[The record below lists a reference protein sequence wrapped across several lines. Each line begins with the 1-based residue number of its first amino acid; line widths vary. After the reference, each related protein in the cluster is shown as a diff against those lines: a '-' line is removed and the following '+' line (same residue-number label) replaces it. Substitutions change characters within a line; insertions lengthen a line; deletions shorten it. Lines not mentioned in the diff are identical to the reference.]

1 MHDLRLVGVHED
13 GEHLLLTGPGGEQ
26 YLLTVDESLRAAVR
40 RDRALLG
47 QLQIEMSGEL
57 RPREVQSQIRAG
69 ASAEEVAA
77 RSGWPVERVRR
88 YEGAVLAER
97 AHITDLGRAV
107 TLRRRGS
114 DPTPPTLS
122 SRVERRLSERG
133 VDIRQIVWDSW
144 RPESGP
150 WMLTVRFAAGGRERE
165 ARWIFDQ
172 VARTVSAQ
180 DDEALWLSEDEKPPA
195 PPQAAPH
202 LSAVPTV
209 TAVPSPPAGTTLY
222 DLDADGGIDP
232 TRAASGA
239 SRRGAG
245 SAERSQLAQPTA
257 PMPAGPM
264 AAAEDPAE
272 DPAEGSG
279 GAPGGPSSVDLIGAM
294 RQRRHG
300 RRRATSEPAAE
311 ERPDRAVEQE
321 PLDLEPVEYDPEL
334 HGTPPA
340 AHPFPF
346 PERVRPTKRAPARP
360 RMPASGEEAPPA
372 ASRVSSSASAAG
384 AVAPRPRGF
393 GPPPA
398 TSSGGPS
405 LSTSAPAQPPAHRR
419 ARRASVPSW
428 DEIMF
433 GGKRD

>member
-13 GEHLLLTGPGGEQ
+13 GEHLLLAGPGDEQ

-40 RDRALLG
+40 RDRAHLG

-69 ASAEEVAA
+69 ASAEEVAS

-97 AHITDLGRAV
+97 AHITELGRSV

-114 DPTPPTLS
+114 DTTPPTLS
-122 SRVERRLSERG
+122 SRVERRLAERG
-133 VDIRQIVWDSW
+133 VDIRQNVWDSW
-144 RPESGP
+144 RPENGP
-150 WMLTVRFAAGGRERE
+150 WMLSLHFVAGGRERE
-165 ARWIFDQ
+165 ARWLFDQ
-172 VARTVSAQ
+172 SARTVTAQ

-209 TAVPSPPAGTTLY
+209 TAVPSAPAGTTLY

-232 TRAASGA
+232 SRPADAS
-239 SRRGAG
+239 S
-245 SAERSQLAQPTA
+245 
-257 PMPAGPM
+257 
-264 AAAEDPAE
+264 
-272 DPAEGSG
+272 
-279 GAPGGPSSVDLIGAM
+279 PSSVDLIGAM

-300 RRRATSEPAAE
+300 RRRADSEAAADE
-311 ERPDRAVEQE
+311 PTAEQE
-321 PLDLEPVEYDPEL
+321 ALELEPISYDPEV

-346 PERVRPTKRAPARP
+346 PERVRPAKRAADRSPQP
-360 RMPASGEEAPPA
+360 PASNAADEPAKA
-372 ASRVSSSASAAG
+372 ASGRPEPAPGSSSAPTAASATAPSG
-384 AVAPRPRGF
+384 PSSATPTPRPRGF

-398 TSSGGPS
+398 TGSSARPAHS
-405 LSTSAPAQPPAHRR
+405 ASTPVPPPAHRR

>member
-13 GEHLLLTGPGGEQ
+13 GEHLLLTDPGGEQ
-26 YLLTVDESLRAAVR
+26 YLLAVDESLRAAVR
-40 RDRALLG
+40 RDRAHLG
-47 QLQIEMSGEL
+47 QLQIEMSGQL

-114 DPTPPTLS
+114 DTTPPTLS

-133 VDIRQIVWDSW
+133 VDIRQNVWDSW
-144 RPESGP
+144 RAESGP
-150 WMLTVRFAAGGRERE
+150 WMLTLHFVAGGRERE
-165 ARWIFDQ
+165 ARWVFDQ
-172 VARTVSAQ
+172 AARTVAAQ

-209 TAVPSPPAGTTLY
+209 SAVPSPPAGTTLY

-232 TRAASGA
+232 SRAASAGTG
-239 SRRGAG
+239 RGAV
-245 SAERSQLAQPTA
+245 SAERSPVSEAAPTA
-257 PMPAGPM
+257 SAGT
-264 AAAEDPAE
+264 
-272 DPAEGSG
+272 
-279 GAPGGPSSVDLIGAM
+279 SSVDLIGAM

-300 RRRATSEPAAE
+300 RRRATSEGAGDESSEPTDGQADQQA
-311 ERPDRAVEQE
+311 
-321 PLDLEPVEYDPEL
+321 PLDLEPIDYDPEV
-334 HGTPPA
+334 HGAPPA

-346 PERVRPTKRAPARP
+346 PERVRPARRPPAQPRPPASKAGAKAGTGPESTADAPATRAP
-360 RMPASGEEAPPA
+360 GG
-372 ASRVSSSASAAG
+372 SSASG
-384 AVAPRPRGF
+384 SSAVTPRPRGF
-393 GPPPA
+393 GPPPPT
-398 TSSGGPS
+398 TSSASASGPPHPA
-405 LSTSAPAQPPAHRR
+405 SAPAQPPAHRR

>member
-13 GEHLLLTGPGGEQ
+13 GEHLLLTGPGGEE
-26 YLLTVDESLRAAVR
+26 YLLAVDESLRAAVR

-69 ASAEEVAA
+69 ASADEVAA

-114 DPTPPTLS
+114 DPTPPTLG

-232 TRAASGA
+232 SRAEGGGS
-239 SRRGAG
+239 SRR
-245 SAERSQLAQPTA
+245 
-257 PMPAGPM
+257 
-264 AAAEDPAE
+264 AAEDQA
-272 DPAEGSG
+272 
-279 GAPGGPSSVDLIGAM
+279 GAAGGPSSVDLIGAM

-300 RRRATSEPAAE
+300 RRRATSEPANE
-311 ERPDRAVEQE
+311 EGPDRTVEQE
-321 PLDLEPVEYDPEL
+321 PLDLEPVEYDPEV

-346 PERVRPTKRAPARP
+346 PERVRPAKRATSRP
-360 RMPASGEEAPPA
+360 RPPASTNDAPPPATRATGA
-372 ASRVSSSASAAG
+372 ASSAPAAG
-384 AVAPRPRGF
+384 AAAPRPRGF
-393 GPPPA
+393 GPPPP
-398 TSSGGPS
+398 TSSSGPS
-405 LSTSAPAQPPAHRR
+405 LSTSAPIQPPAHRR